1 MIQINRMYNNLKN
14 IVLIVS
20 LTFMVSQAL
29 AQLSPGEL
37 SKAHAHLEGL
47 TNCTK
52 CHVLGE
58 KETTSKCIE
67 CHREIKNLI
76 SQKKGYHASSEVNGK
91 KCAEC
96 HAEHFGR
103 DFKMVRFDDKKFDHN
118 LAGYKLE
125 GKHAEVKCTDCHK
138 TEFIKNKTS
147 QKKGDSYLGLGT
159 ECISCHQDFHQNTL
173 SKNCTSCHDLNA
185 FRPAPLFNHTKTKF
199 ALAGKHQTVSCE
211 KCHKIEQQNGQKFQ
225 RFTGVAFAACTDCHE
240 DIHKNKF
247 GNDCLKCHT
256 VFSFR
261 EVKSLGNFNH
271 EKTNFPLRGKHVPV
285 DCKKCHKTSVTQP
298 VKHSKCVNCHKDYHE
313 KQFQKNGNSPDCA
326 ECHSVNGFTPSSFG
340 FEKHN
345 LTQFKLEGA
354 HMATPCL
361 TCHKKDDKWNF
372 ANMGNRCIDCH
383 ENIHKD
389 FINEKYT
396 PEGDCKKCHS
406 IASWNEVS
414 FDHKTTEFALLGK
427 HENVSCRKCHFKP
440 DAENKLQQQFKWENQ
455 FCTNCHIDTHF
466 EQFKQNGKNDCQR
479 CHTNNSWKPEKFDHN
494 TARFKLDGKHEGL
507 ACVKCHKPNDILLK
521 NYIVYK
527 FKDISC
533 ASCH

>member
-14 IVLIVS
+14 IVLVVS
-20 LTFMVSQAL
+20 LTFMVSQAF

-52 CHVLGE
+52 CHILGE
-58 KETTSKCIE
+58 KETTSKCIV

-138 TEFIKNKTS
+138 TEFIKNKIS
-147 QKKGDSYLGLGT
+147 QKKGDSYLGLGI
-159 ECISCHQDFHQNTL
+159 ECIYCHPDFHQNTL
-173 SKNCTSCHDLNA
+173 PKNCTLCHDFNA
-185 FRPAPLFNHTKTKF
+185 FRPAKLFNHKNAKF
-199 ALAGKHQTVSCE
+199 VLAGKHQTVDCE
-211 KCHKIEQQNGQKFQ
+211 KCHKIEQRNGQKFQ
-225 RFTGVAFAACTDCHE
+225 QFTGVAFAFCTDCHE
-240 DIHKNKF
+240 DIHKNKL

-261 EVKSLGNFNH
+261 EVKNLGNFNH
-271 EKTNFPLRGKHVPV
+271 DKTNFPLLGKHISV
-285 DCKKCHKTSVTQP
+285 DCKKCHKSSYSQP
-298 VKHSKCVNCHKDYHE
+298 VKYKRCVDCHADYHE
-313 KQFQKNGNSPDCA
+313 KQFQKNGISPDCA
-326 ECHSVNGFTPSSFG
+326 ECHSVNGFIPSSFG
-340 FEKHN
+340 FKKHN
-345 LTQFKLEGA
+345 QLKFKLEGA
-354 HMATPCL
+354 HMATPCF
-361 TCHKKDDKWNF
+361 TCHKKTEKWNF
-372 ANMGNRCIDCH
+372 ANLGNRCIDCH
-383 ENIHKD
+383 DNIHKN
-389 FINEKYT
+389 FMSEKYI

-406 IASWNEVS
+406 VEVWNEVK
-414 FDHKTTEFALLGK
+414 FDHNTTEFALLGK
-427 HENVSCRKCHFKP
+427 HANVSCRNCHFKA
-440 DAENKLQQQFKWENQ
+440 DAENKPQQQFKWKNQ
-455 FCTNCHIDTHF
+455 FCTNCHNDIHF
-466 EQFKQNGKNDCQR
+466 EQFKQNGKNDCER

-507 ACVKCHKPNDILLK
+507 ACVKCHKPNDTLLK